1 MSEKIELFE
10 EKLLLKNLSDKTISS
25 YIGVIKVVALRL
37 NKHYDDIDETDLR
50 KYIVSRKRRNISSS
64 SQMSII
70 NSFKAYY
77 REVKGRKFDH
87 DILPRPKIEQKQPDI
102 LSTEEMQTMMDVTIN
117 LKHRT
122 VIALMYAC
130 ALRVSEAINVKINDI
145 DSKNSKINIRNSK
158 GKIDRIVML
167 DDSLLSLIREYWKV
181 YRVSS
186 YLFEGATG
194 NHYSV
199 TSIQNIVKSS
209 AKKAGINKRISSH
222 SLRHSCLTQLIKN
235 GVDLRRVQKIAGHKN
250 INTTANYI
258 KIIDSDILE
267 TESPVKAIRL

>member
-1 MSEKIELFE
+1 
-10 EKLLLKNLSDKTISS
+10 
-25 YIGVIKVVALRL
+25 
-37 NKHYDDIDETDLR
+37 
-50 KYIVSRKRRNISSS
+50 
-64 SQMSII
+64 
-70 NSFKAYY
+70 
-77 REVKGRKFDH
+77 
-87 DILPRPKIEQKQPDI
+87 
-102 LSTEEMQTMMDVTIN
+102 MMDVTIN